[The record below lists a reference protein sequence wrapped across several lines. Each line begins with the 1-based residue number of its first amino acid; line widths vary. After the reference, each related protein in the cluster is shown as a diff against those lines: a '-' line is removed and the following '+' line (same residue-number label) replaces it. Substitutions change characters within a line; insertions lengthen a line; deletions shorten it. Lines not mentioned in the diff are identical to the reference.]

1 MPKNAE
7 FAWSK
12 KYKYII
18 SNYGIKNI
26 SGYTIIYTANYF
38 TMETT
43 KKFHCIDCDFKTE
56 KQSNWLVHL
65 ATKKHI
71 NIINKKGVLKSII
84 LENNVKSV
92 KYLCICGT
100 SYRHMTSLY
109 KHRKNCDE
117 YKNKSQLDESMH
129 NNSKS
134 ENDSNS
140 EDEKAEDQKLDAAIS
155 KQLTLQNPPVT
166 SDLIMEFMQQSKD
179 MQNLL
184 MEQNREL
191 QNTIVELSKKQAVT
205 NIQNNNIT
213 NNNFNLNLFL
223 NEQCKDAISI
233 TDFIKSIKLTVS
245 DLEATGRL
253 GYVPGISRI
262 FINKLKELDIYTRPL
277 HCTDLKRETVYIK
290 DQDNWEKESPEKTGF
305 RNIVK
310 RIAKKNLQ
318 QLPAWQA
325 QNPDFVKLDTPE
337 NNEFLKIS
345 LSSLG
350 SYCPEDEEKDMN
362 KIMRNVLKEIVID
375 K

>member
-1 MPKNAE
+1 M
-7 FAWSK
+7 S
-12 KYKYII
+12 
-18 SNYGIKNI
+18 S
-26 SGYTIIYTANYF
+26 
-38 TMETT
+38 
-43 KKFHCIDCDFKTE
+43 
-56 KQSNWLVHL
+56 
-65 ATKKHI
+65 
-71 NIINKKGVLKSII
+71 
-84 LENNVKSV
+84 
-92 KYLCICGT
+92 LC
-100 SYRHMTSLY
+100 
-109 KHRKNCDE
+109 KHRKNCDKYIE
-117 YKNKSQLDESMH
+117 TLNTHSYHD
-129 NNSKS
+129 SK
-134 ENDSNS
+134 S
-140 EDEKAEDQKLDAAIS
+140 EDEKADDHILDAAIS
-155 KQLTLQNPPVT
+155 KQLTVQTTPVT

-184 MEQNREL
+184 IEQNREL

-213 NNNFNLNLFL
+213 NNNNFNLNLFL

-290 DQDNWEKESPEKTGF
+290 DQDNWEKESAEKTGF

-325 QNPDFVKLDTPE
+325 QNPDFVKVDTPE
-337 NNEFLKIS
+337 NDEFLKIS

>member
-1 MPKNAE
+1 
-7 FAWSK
+7 
-12 KYKYII
+12 
-18 SNYGIKNI
+18 
-26 SGYTIIYTANYF
+26 
-38 TMETT
+38 METT

-92 KYLCICGT
+92 KFLCICGT

-109 KHRKNCDE
+109 KHRKNCEE
-117 YKNKSQLDESMH
+117 YKNSIDEFVSEH
-129 NNSKS
+129 GNNA
-134 ENDSNS
+134 D
-140 EDEKAEDQKLDAAIS
+140 DHKLDAAIS
-155 KQLTLQNPPVT
+155 KQLTVQTTPVT

-184 MEQNREL
+184 IEQNREL

-213 NNNFNLNLFL
+213 NNNNFNLNLFL

-290 DQDNWEKESPEKTGF
+290 DQDNWEKESAEKTGF

-325 QNPDFVKLDTPE
+325 QNPDFVKVDTPE
-337 NNEFLKIS
+337 NDEFLKIS